1 MKKRKV
7 YKTVQYVDDEGFLVE
22 KEEET
27 YETYEEEVVKREEK
41 PKAKVKEKAK

>member
-1 MKKRKV
+1 MLMKKDSQV
-7 YKTVQYVDDEGFLVE
+7 FTHSIFIVE

-41 PKAKVKEKAK
+41 PKEKVKEKAK